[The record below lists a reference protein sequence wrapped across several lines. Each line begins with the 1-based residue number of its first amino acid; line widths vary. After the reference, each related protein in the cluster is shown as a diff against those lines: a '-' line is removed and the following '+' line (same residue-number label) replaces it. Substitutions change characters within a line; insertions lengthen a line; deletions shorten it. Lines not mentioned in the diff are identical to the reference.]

1 MSPTSNLPEWF
12 EQALA
17 ALRKGDI
24 AGWMAIFCPS
34 GRLRRPLGQKPQPR
48 HSNFHYERGR

>member
-34 GRLRRPLGQKPQPR
+34 GRLRRPLGQKPQQR